1 MSELPVQ
8 DLITEARRIIRVTSR
23 GEKIRRV
30 KCRKGY
36 KLAASKQSCVPITG
50 SDRAKKRRSIKKSI
64 RTKRAKGASLRR
76 RSTRKRLKAMRRR
89 RAYGL

>member
-1 MSELPVQ
+1 MLDLPVQ
-8 DLITEARRIIRVTSR
+8 EIVTEARRIIRVTSR

-36 KLAASKQSCVPITG
+36 KLAASRQSCVPITG
-50 SDRAKKRRSIKKSI
+50 SDRAKKRRSMRKMI

-76 RSTRKRLKAMRRR
+76 RTTRKRLKAMRRR